1 MSDTIAIAISDAD
14 AYFAIGNH
22 PMSAAWLAVKDE
34 QKRAEFLQE
43 AIRQMCAELNA
54 DVTALDANDTLV
66 PPRYDYAI
74 FERALFIMMRSGAV
88 ANGNL
93 SGPKWFGVADD
104 DVKAR
109 RSQAELRWLGS
120 EVSIS
125 LE

>member
-14 AYFAIGNH
+14 AYFSIGNH

-54 DVTALDANDTLV
+54 DVTALDVNDTLV

-74 FERALFIMMRSGAV
+74 FERALFVMMRSGAV

-104 DVKAR
+104 DVRAK
-109 RSQAELRWLGS
+109 RSQAELRWLAS